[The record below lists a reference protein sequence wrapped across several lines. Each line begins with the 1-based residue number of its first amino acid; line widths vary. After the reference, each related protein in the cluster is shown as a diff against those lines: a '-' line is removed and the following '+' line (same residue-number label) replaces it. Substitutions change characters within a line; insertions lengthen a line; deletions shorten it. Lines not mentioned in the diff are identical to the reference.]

1 MTPTETALDDIA
13 TCLYC
18 LTLAVL
24 CVGVLLVALNWTL
37 EDLTTRV
44 NLVATM
50 IRLSVARLP
59 VDSPSDSPT
68 PTPAAGQAAKADRSE
83 NLAR

>member
-37 EDLTTRV
+37 EDLTMRV
-44 NLVATM
+44 NLVAAM
-50 IRLSVARLP
+50 IRLSVVRLP
-59 VDSPSDSPT
+59 VDSPSSQS
-68 PTPAAGQAAKADRSE
+68 PTPAAGQAAKAERSE
-83 NLAR
+83 NHAR